1 MLAVNLKG
9 YLVDLIKKADE
20 PGDIEIKIN
29 GTEILNIEYI
39 KRIDG
44 DSESEEFI
52 DIIA

>member
-9 YLVDLIKKADE
+9 YLDDLIKKADE
-20 PGDIEIKIN
+20 PGDIEVRLN
-29 GTEILNIEYI
+29 GTLILNIEYV
-39 KRIDG
+39 KRIEG